1 MPIIFNKL
9 LINMKKLRL
18 LDFNRY
24 IIRKPVFSFNTL
36 FDEDG
41 KTKDLKELIIF
52 FLNNDTFKSSI
63 YWSSP

>member
-52 FLNNDTFKSSI
+52 FFYSKFVKINLYKI
-63 YWSSP
+63 E